1 LTGNEGADG
10 FRGFFVGEGSRAAV
24 WTPNAL
30 RALVWWL
37 GGAIGLSTLKVD
49 FLPPG
54 DGVGEISDR
63 VSIVLSDKDGRGSC
77 LLTAGCGLAC
87 CC

>member
-1 LTGNEGADG
+1 MTGNEGADG

-30 RALVWWL
+30 RGLVWWL
-37 GGAIGLSTLKVD
+37 GGPIGLSTLKVD